1 MNIKRIYMAIMASML
16 AVAAIN
22 AKEIKEVRYTT
33 EPPMHCESC
42 EIKIKN
48 ALKFE
53 KGVKDITTDIPNQC
67 VTVKYDADKGSEE
80 AFVKALGKV
89 GYEVRPFG
97 ACQGEEQS
105 CDKATPCAAKSGEGA
120 KSCCKQQSADQNAGC
135 TKNESGCQKSK

>member
-1 MNIKRIYMAIMASML
+1 MAIMASML
-16 AVAAIN
+16 TVAAIN

-42 EIKIKN
+42 ETQIKKV
-48 ALKFE
+48 LKFE

-67 VTVKYDADKGSEE
+67 VTIKYDADKGSEE
-80 AFVKALGKV
+80 RFIKALGKA

-105 CDKATPCAAKSGEGA
+105 CAKSECCASETGGEA
-120 KSCCKQQSADQNAGC
+120 KPCCKQQTADPNGIC
-135 TKNESGCQKSK
+135 TKSQSGCHKSK